1 MCTVVDLTM
10 IDRVHNNILPILR
23 QHNIPVLPVRH
34 VYENANFVGR
44 TYLEARGIPVLG
56 KIESIT
62 PTHISVNLW
71 ALEMYQRILAPMR
84 EPEVM
89 SAYLK
94 YVLLHEYR
102 HVWQALYKPEVMS
115 WRFDLPALAGLPE
128 GPFMSYEER
137 PDEVDANRWAMSQLS
152 AFERKVVHH
161 FRMMEKGRGWLRN
174 IIGGF
179 WLGFT
184 AATIAYRRKKAH

>member
-1 MCTVVDLTM
+1 MVEM

-56 KIESIT
+56 KVTSIT
-62 PTHISVNLW
+62 PTYISVNLW

-84 EPEVM
+84 EPEIM

-102 HVWQALYKPEVMS
+102 HVWQALYKPEIMS
-115 WRFDLPALAGLPE
+115 WRFDLPALADLSE
-128 GPFMSYEER
+128 GPFMNYEKR
-137 PDEVDANRWAMSQLS
+137 PDEVDANHWALSQLS